1 MGRRWSLSGQLLALQ
16 LVIVGVVLVGV
27 AAVSLAQTG
36 ASFREDAGRRATA
49 AAETAA
55 ATVPLRSALE
65 ARARGDGDEAATGD
79 EDVVADEGAD
89 GAEGAGPDDLTLIR
103 IVAESVRNYSDA
115 TSVLVLDDTGEV
127 LASPDPAQLGAVLDL
142 PGDVLAAGRSW
153 VGELEVDGRELVLAQ
168 APVMSDER
176 GAVGEVVGV
185 VAVSRARPSLLE
197 DLGAV
202 APNLLVYLGVASA
215 LGVAGSLLVAR
226 RVKRQ
231 TLGLEPLEIT
241 GLVEHRDAT
250 LHGIKEGMVAVDLSG
265 TVTLAND
272 VARALLRLPHD
283 AVGRPVGSLGLAPD
297 LAALLAQDGTGTDVP
312 VAVGER
318 VLVLN
323 RMPIRSRDRL
333 IGWVTTL
340 RDRTELL
347 RLQGELDAV
356 SDLTQTLRAQAHEFS
371 NRLHTIS
378 GLIEI
383 GEYDEVVGYVDR
395 IGRRDAQLAQ
405 DVTSRIA
412 DPAVAAL
419 LVAKTSHA
427 HERGVHLR
435 VADDCA
441 LPVLDDELS
450 NDIATVVGN
459 LVDNAVDAVATAG
472 GQRGADGWV
481 EVSVVAGPAEVV
493 VTVTDSGP
501 GIDAAVAGA
510 LFERGVSTKAPVP
523 GGRGIGLSL
532 VRLVCTRRGGQVEV
546 TSDGPTAFRARLPL
560 RVEVPAP

>member
-27 AAVSLAQTG
+27 AAVSLAQTS
-36 ASFREDAGRRATA
+36 ASFRADAGRRATA

-55 ATVPLRSALE
+55 ATVPLRTALE
-65 ARARGDGDEAATGD
+65 TRSHDVDGAPA
-79 EDVVADEGAD
+79 EDPADDPTDEGSGDSTA
-89 GAEGAGPDDLTLIR
+89 DDLTLIR
-103 IVAESVRNYSDA
+103 IAAESARKYSDA
-115 TSVLVLDDTGEV
+115 TAVLVLAATGEV
-127 LASPDPAQLGAVLDL
+127 LASPDPAQLGRVLAL
-142 PGDVLAAGRSW
+142 PGDVLTSGRSW
-153 VGELEVDGRELVLAQ
+153 LGEVEADGRQLVLAQ
-168 APVMSDER
+168 APVMSDEE
-176 GAVGEVVGV
+176 GEVGDVVGV
-185 VAVSRARPSLLE
+185 VAVARERPSLLE

-202 APNLLVYLGVASA
+202 APTLLVYLGVASA

-250 LHGIKEGMVAVDLSG
+250 LHGIREGMVAVDLAG

-272 VARALLRLPHD
+272 VARSLLHLPHD
-283 AVGRPVGSLGLAPD
+283 VVGRHAAALGLPGD

-312 VAVGER
+312 VAVGDR

-347 RLQGELDAV
+347 RLQRELDVV
-356 SDLTQTLRAQAHEFS
+356 SDVTQTLRAQAHEFS

-419 LVAKTSHA
+419 LVAKTSLA
-427 HERGVHLR
+427 AERGVRLR
-435 VADDCA
+435 VSDGCA
-441 LPVLDDELS
+441 LPVLADDLS
-450 NDIATVVGN
+450 NDVATVVGN
-459 LVDNAVDAVATAG
+459 LVDNAVDAVAGAA
-472 GQRGADGWV
+472 GADGWV
-481 EVSVVAGPAEVV
+481 EVEVVAGPTEVTV
-493 VTVTDSGP
+493 AVTDSGP
-501 GIDAAVAGA
+501 GVDAQVAGA

-532 VRLVCTRRGGQVEV
+532 VRLVCTRRGGSVELG
-546 TSDGPTAFRARLPL
+546 TDGPTAFRARLPL
-560 RVEVPAP
+560 RLEVAAP

>member
-1 MGRRWSLSGQLLALQ
+1 VPQEVTAVGRRWSLSGQLLALQ

-36 ASFREDAGRRATA
+36 ASFRADAGRRATA

-65 ARARGDGDEAATGD
+65 ARAPAVDGSQGDG
-79 EDVVADEGAD
+79 AD
-89 GAEGAGPDDLTLIR
+89 DDLTLIR
-103 IVAESVRNYSDA
+103 IVAESARNYSDA
-115 TSVLVLDDTGEV
+115 TSVVVLDASGEV
-127 LASPDPAQLGAVLDL
+127 LASPEAAQLGRVLEL
-142 PGDVLAAGRSW
+142 PGDVLTAGRSW
-153 VGELEVDGRELVLAQ
+153 VGELEVDGRQLVLAQ
-168 APVMSDER
+168 APVMSDEP
-176 GAVGEVVGV
+176 GSVGEVVGV
-185 VAVSRARPSLLE
+185 VAVSRERPFLLE

-202 APNLLVYLGVASA
+202 APNLLVYLGVASG
-215 LGVAGSLLVAR
+215 LGVAGSLLVAQ

-250 LHGIKEGMVAVDLSG
+250 LHGIREGMVAVDLAG

-272 VARALLRLPHD
+272 VARSLLHLPHD
-283 AVGRPVGSLGLAPD
+283 AVGRHVSALGVAPD
-297 LAALLAQDGTGTDVP
+297 LAALLAQEGTGTDVP
-312 VAVGER
+312 VAVGDR

-340 RDRTELL
+340 CDRTKLL
-347 RLQGELDAV
+347 RLQRELDVV
-356 SDLTQTLRAQAHEFS
+356 SDVTQTLRAQAHEFS

-412 DPAVAAL
+412 DPAVAGL
-419 LVAKTSHA
+419 LVAKTSLA
-427 HERGVHLR
+427 VERGVTLR
-435 VADDCA
+435 VSQDCA
-441 LPVLDDELS
+441 LPVLEDELS
-450 NDIATVVGN
+450 NDVATVVGN
-459 LVDNAVDAVATAG
+459 LVDNAVDAVAG
-472 GQRGADGWV
+472 GHRDADGWV
-481 EVSVVAGPAEVV
+481 EVTVAAGPAEVV
-493 VTVTDSGP
+493 VTVIDSGP
-501 GIDAAVAGA
+501 GIDAQVAGA

-532 VRLVCTRRGGQVEV
+532 VRLVCTRRGGSVEV
-546 TSDGPTAFRARLPL
+546 RTDGPTVFVARLPV
-560 RVEVPAP
+560 RVEVAAP

>member
-1 MGRRWSLSGQLLALQ
+1 MGPRWSLSGQLLALQ
-16 LVIVGVVLVGV
+16 LVIVSVVLLGV

-36 ASFREDAGRRATA
+36 AAFRADAGRRATA
-49 AAETAA
+49 AAATAA
-55 ATVPLRSALE
+55 AAAPLRSALE
-65 ARARGDGDEAATGD
+65 GRAPQPDGGT
-79 EDVVADEGAD
+79 AD
-89 GAEGAGPDDLTLIR
+89 GADDGADDGVTLVR
-103 IVAESVRNYSDA
+103 IAAESARKYSDA
-115 TSVLVLDDTGEV
+115 TSVVVLDASGQV
-127 LASPDPAQLGAVLDL
+127 LASPVPTQLGRVLRL
-142 PGDVLAAGRSW
+142 PGDVLATGRSW
-153 VGELEVDGRELVLAQ
+153 VGELEVDGRRLVLAQ

-176 GAVGEVVGV
+176 GAVGDVVGL
-185 VAVSRARPSLLE
+185 VAVSRERPSLLE

-202 APNLLVYLGVASA
+202 APNLLVYLGVASG

-250 LHGIKEGMVAVDLSG
+250 LHGIKEGMVAVDLAG

-272 VARALLRLPHD
+272 VARSLLHLPYD
-283 AVGRPVGSLGLAPD
+283 AVGRHVAALGVAPD

-312 VAVGER
+312 VAVGDR

-347 RLQGELDAV
+347 RLQRELDAV
-356 SDLTQTLRAQAHEFS
+356 SDVTQTLRAQAHEFS

-383 GEYDEVVGYVDR
+383 GAYDEVVGYVDR

-405 DVTSRIA
+405 DVLSHVA

-419 LVAKTSHA
+419 LVAKSSLA
-427 HERGVHLR
+427 DERGVRLR
-435 VADDCA
+435 VSADCA
-441 LPVLDDELS
+441 LPVLDGELS
-450 NDIATVVGN
+450 NDVATVVGN
-459 LVDNAVDAVATAG
+459 LVDNAVDAAASG
-472 GQRGADGWV
+472 PAADDRWV
-481 EVSVVAGPAEVV
+481 EVEVTADAAGIT
-493 VTVTDSGP
+493 VTVSDSGP
-501 GIDAAVAGA
+501 GIDLGVAGD
-510 LFERGVSTKAPVP
+510 LFERGVSTKPAVP

-532 VRLVCTRRGGQVEV
+532 VRLVCTRRGGSVEV
-546 TSDGPTAFRARLPL
+546 SSDGPTVFSAVLPGRL
-560 RVEVPAP
+560 EVAAP

>member
-16 LVIVGVVLVGV
+16 LVIVSVVLVGV

-36 ASFREDAGRRATA
+36 ASFRADAGRRATA

-65 ARARGDGDEAATGD
+65 ARAPAADGGE
-79 EDVVADEGAD
+79 AD
-89 GAEGAGPDDLTLIR
+89 GADDDLVLIR
-103 IVAESVRNYSDA
+103 IVAESARNYSDA
-115 TSVLVLDDTGEV
+115 TSVLVLDASGEV
-127 LASPDPAQLGAVLDL
+127 LASPDPAQLGRVLEL
-142 PGDVLAAGRSW
+142 PGEVLTAGRSW
-153 VGELEVDGRELVLAQ
+153 VGALEEDGRELVLAQ
-168 APVMSDER
+168 APVMSDEV
-176 GAVGEVVGV
+176 GSVGEVVGV
-185 VAVSRARPSLLE
+185 VAVARERPSLLE

-202 APNLLVYLGVASA
+202 APNLLVYLGVASG
-215 LGVAGSLLVAR
+215 LGVVGSLLVAR

-250 LHGIKEGMVAVDLSG
+250 LHGIKEGMVAVDLAG

-272 VARALLRLPHD
+272 VARSLLRLPHD
-283 AVGRPVGSLGLAPD
+283 VVGRQVASLGVAPD
-297 LAALLAQDGTGTDVP
+297 LAAMLAQEGTGTDVP
-312 VAVGER
+312 VAVGDR

-347 RLQGELDAV
+347 RLQRELDAV
-356 SDLTQTLRAQAHEFS
+356 SDVTQTLRAQAHEFS

-395 IGRRDAQLAQ
+395 IGRRDAQLAR
-405 DVTSRIA
+405 DVMSHVA

-419 LVAKTSHA
+419 LVAKSSLA
-427 HERGVHLR
+427 DERGVRLR
-435 VADDCA
+435 VSDDCA

-450 NDIATVVGN
+450 NDVATVVGN
-459 LVDNAVDAVATAG
+459 LVDNAVDAAATG
-472 GQRGADGWV
+472 PSDGDRWV
-481 EVSVVAGPAEVV
+481 EVEVAADAAGIT

-501 GIDAAVAGA
+501 GIDAGVAGH
-510 LFERGVSTKAPVP
+510 LFERGVSTKAPVS

-532 VRLVCTRRGGQVEV
+532 VRLVCTRRGGSVEV
-546 TSDGPTAFRARLPL
+546 RTDGPTVFSARLPV
-560 RVEVPAP
+560 RVEVAAP

>member
-27 AAVSLAQTG
+27 AAVSLAQTN
-36 ASFREDAGRRATA
+36 AAFREDAARRARA

-55 ATVPLRSALE
+55 ATVPLRTALE
-65 ARARGDGDEAATGD
+65 ARAPAADGGE
-79 EDVVADEGAD
+79 AD
-89 GAEGAGPDDLTLIR
+89 GADDDLTLIR
-103 IVAESVRNYSDA
+103 IVAESARNYSDA
-115 TSVLVLDDTGEV
+115 TSVVVLNASGEV
-127 LASPDPAQLGAVLDL
+127 LASPVPAQLGRVLPL
-142 PGDVLAAGRSW
+142 PGDVLTSGRSW
-153 VGELEVDGRELVLAQ
+153 VGELQTDGRRLVLAQ
-168 APVMSDER
+168 VPVMSDEPGR
-176 GAVGEVVGV
+176 VGDVVGL
-185 VAVSRARPSLLE
+185 VAVSREQPSLLQ

-202 APNLLVYLGVASA
+202 APNLLVYLGVASG

-250 LHGIKEGMVAVDLSG
+250 LHGIREGMVAVDLAG

-272 VARALLRLPHD
+272 VARSLLHLPHD
-283 AVGRPVGSLGLAPD
+283 AVGRHVTALGVAPD
-297 LAALLAQDGTGTDVP
+297 LAALLAQEGTGTDVP

-347 RLQGELDAV
+347 RLQRELDAV
-356 SDLTQTLRAQAHEFS
+356 SDVTQTLRAQAHEFS

-395 IGRRDAQLAQ
+395 IGRRDAQLTQ

-419 LVAKTSHA
+419 LVAKSSLA
-427 HERGVHLR
+427 DERGVTLR
-435 VADDCA
+435 VSDRCA
-441 LPVLDDELS
+441 LPALDDELS
-450 NDIATVVGN
+450 NDVATVVGN
-459 LVDNAVDAVATAG
+459 LVDNAVDAVAG
-472 GQRGADGWV
+472 GHRDADRWV
-481 EVSVVAGPAEVV
+481 EVEIAAGVADVT

-501 GIDAAVAGA
+501 GIDADVAGA

-532 VRLVCTRRGGQVEV
+532 VRLVCTRRGGSVEV
-546 TSDGPTAFRARLPL
+546 RTDGPTVFTARLPV
-560 RVEVPAP
+560 RVEVAAP

>member
-27 AAVSLAQTG
+27 AAVSLAQTS
-36 ASFREDAGRRATA
+36 ASFRADAGRQALA

-65 ARARGDGDEAATGD
+65 ARTSSGDGSSTD
-79 EDVVADEGAD
+79 
-89 GAEGAGPDDLTLIR
+89 DDLTLIR
-103 IVAESVRNYSDA
+103 IAAESARNYSDA
-115 TSVLVLDDTGEV
+115 TSVLVLDTSGEV
-127 LASPDPAQLGAVLDL
+127 LASSVPAQLGRVLEP
-142 PGDVLAAGRSW
+142 PGDVLTTGRSW
-153 VGELEVDGRELVLAQ
+153 VGELDSDGRQLVLAQ

-185 VAVSRARPSLLE
+185 VAVSREEPSLVE

-202 APNLLVYLGVASA
+202 APNLLVYLGVASG

-250 LHGIKEGMVAVDLSG
+250 LHGIREGMVAVDLAG

-272 VARALLRLPHD
+272 VARSLLRLPHD
-283 AVGRPVGSLGLAPD
+283 AVGRPVTALGLAPG
-297 LAALLAQDGTGTDVP
+297 LAALLAEEGTGTDVP
-312 VAVGER
+312 VATGDR
-318 VLVLN
+318 VLVAN

-347 RLQGELDAV
+347 RLQRELDAV
-356 SDLTQTLRAQAHEFS
+356 SDVTQTLRAQAHEFS

-383 GEYDEVVGYVDR
+383 GAYDEVVGYVDR

-405 DVTSRIA
+405 AVTSRIA

-419 LVAKTSHA
+419 LVAKASLA
-427 HERGVHLR
+427 AERGVALR
-435 VADDCA
+435 VSDACA
-441 LPVLDDELS
+441 LPLLDEELS
-450 NDIATVVGN
+450 NDVATVVGN
-459 LVDNAVDAVATAG
+459 LVDNAVDAVAG
-472 GQRGADGWV
+472 GARGERGWV
-481 EVSVVAGPAEVV
+481 EVEVAVGAAEVV

-501 GIDAAVAGA
+501 GIDAGIAGA
-510 LFERGVSTKAPVP
+510 LFERGVSTKEPVP

-532 VRLVCTRRGGQVEV
+532 VRLVCTRRGGSVEV
-546 TSDGPTAFRARLPL
+546 RTDDATAFVARLPV
-560 RVEVPAP
+560 RVEVAAP

>member
-27 AAVSLAQTG
+27 AAVSLAQTS
-36 ASFREDAGRRATA
+36 ASFRADAGRRATA

-65 ARARGDGDEAATGD
+65 ARSP
-79 EDVVADEGAD
+79 GAD
-89 GAEGAGPDDLTLIR
+89 GAGTSDGADDDLTLIR
-103 IVAESVRNYSDA
+103 IVAESARNYSDA
-115 TSVLVLDDTGEV
+115 TSVVVLDAAGEV
-127 LASPDPAQLGAVLDL
+127 LASPVPAQLGHRLAL
-142 PGDVLAAGRSW
+142 PGDVLSSGRSW
-153 VGELEVDGRELVLAQ
+153 VGELPTDGRRLVLAQ
-168 APVMSDER
+168 VPVMSDEPGR
-176 GAVGEVVGV
+176 VGEVVGV
-185 VAVSRARPSLLE
+185 VAVSREQPSLLE

-202 APNLLVYLGVASA
+202 APNLLVYLGVASG

-250 LHGIKEGMVAVDLSG
+250 LHGIREGMVAVDLAG

-272 VARALLRLPHD
+272 VARSLLHLPHD
-283 AVGRPVGSLGLAPD
+283 VVGRHVSALGVAPD
-297 LAALLAQDGTGTDVP
+297 LAELLAQDGTGTDVP
-312 VAVGER
+312 VPVGDR

-347 RLQGELDAV
+347 RLQRELDAV

-383 GEYDEVVGYVDR
+383 GEYAEVVGYVDR
-395 IGRRDAQLAQ
+395 IGRRDAQLAR
-405 DVTSRIA
+405 DITSRVA

-419 LVAKTSHA
+419 LVAKTSLA
-427 HERGVHLR
+427 EERGVALR
-435 VADDCA
+435 VAGGSD

-450 NDIATVVGN
+450 NDVATVVGN
-459 LVDNAVDAVATAG
+459 LVDNAVDAVA
-472 GQRGADGWV
+472 GAHRDTDGWV
-481 EVSVVAGPAEVV
+481 EVTLTADAAEVT

-501 GIDAAVAGA
+501 GIDSGVAGA

-532 VRLVCTRRGGQVEV
+532 VRLVCTRRGGVVEV
-546 TSDGPTAFRARLPL
+546 GAAGHTVFRARLPL
-560 RVEVPAP
+560 RVEVTAP

>member
-1 MGRRWSLSGQLLALQ
+1 MRREVTAVGRRWSLSGQLLALQ

-36 ASFREDAGRRATA
+36 ASFRADAGRRATA

-65 ARARGDGDEAATGD
+65 ARAPAADGSQ
-79 EDVVADEGAD
+79 AD
-89 GAEGAGPDDLTLIR
+89 GADDDLVLIR
-103 IVAESVRNYSDA
+103 IVAESARNYSDA
-115 TSVLVLDDTGEV
+115 TSVLVLDASGEV
-127 LASPDPAQLGAVLDL
+127 LASPDPAQLGRPLAL
-142 PGDVLAAGRSW
+142 PGEVLTTGRSW
-153 VGELEVDGRELVLAQ
+153 VGALEVDGRELVLAQ
-168 APVMSDER
+168 APVMSDEV
-176 GAVGEVVGV
+176 GSVGEVVGV
-185 VAVSRARPSLLE
+185 VAVARERPSLLE

-202 APNLLVYLGVASA
+202 APNLLVYLGVASG

-250 LHGIKEGMVAVDLSG
+250 LHGIREGMVAVDLAG

-272 VARALLRLPHD
+272 VARSLLHLPHD
-283 AVGRPVGSLGLAPD
+283 AVGRSVRSLGLASD
-297 LAALLAQDGTGTDVP
+297 LAALLEQEGTGTDVP
-312 VAVGER
+312 VAVGDR

-323 RMPIRSRDRL
+323 RMPIRSHDRL

-347 RLQGELDAV
+347 RLQRELDAV
-356 SDLTQTLRAQAHEFS
+356 SDVTQTLRAQAHEFS

-405 DVTSRIA
+405 DVTARIA

-419 LVAKTSHA
+419 LVAKTSLA
-427 HERGVHLR
+427 DERGVTLR
-435 VADDCA
+435 VSQDCA

-450 NDIATVVGN
+450 NDVATVVGN
-459 LVDNAVDAVATAG
+459 LVDNAVDAVA
-472 GQRGADGWV
+472 GASRDGHGWV
-481 EVSVVAGPAEVV
+481 EVAVVADPSEVV

-501 GIDAAVAGA
+501 GIDDEVAGA

-532 VRLVCTRRGGQVEV
+532 VRLVCTRRGGSVEV
-546 TSDGPTAFRARLPL
+546 RTDGPTVFAARLPV
-560 RVEVPAP
+560 RVEVAAP

>member
-65 ARARGDGDEAATGD
+65 ARAPGADGDEGA
-79 EDVVADEGAD
+79 GAD
-89 GAEGAGPDDLTLIR
+89 DDLTLIR

-115 TSVLVLDDTGEV
+115 TSVLVLDDAGEV

-142 PGDVLAAGRSW
+142 PGDVLGAGRSW

-168 APVMSDER
+168 APVMSDED

-215 LGVAGSLLVAR
+215 LGIAGSLLVAR

-283 AVGRPVGSLGLAPD
+283 AVGRSVASLGLAPD
-297 LAALLAQDGTGTDVP
+297 LAVLLAQEGTGTDVP
-312 VAVGER
+312 VAVGDR

-419 LVAKTSHA
+419 LVAKTSLA

-435 VADDCA
+435 VAGDCA
-441 LPVLDDELS
+441 LPALDDELS
-450 NDIATVVGN
+450 NDVATVVGN
-459 LVDNAVDAVATAG
+459 LVDNAVDAVAAAAG
-472 GQRGADGWV
+472 GQREADGWV
-481 EVSVVAGPAEVV
+481 EVSVAAGPAEVV

-546 TSDGPTAFRARLPL
+546 TGDGPTVFRARLPL

>member
-36 ASFREDAGRRATA
+36 ASFRNDAGRRAAA

-55 ATVPLRSALE
+55 ATGPLRTALE
-65 ARARGDGDEAATGD
+65 ARAP
-79 EDVVADEGAD
+79 GAD
-89 GAEGAGPDDLTLIR
+89 GAAATPEDVPSDEDEDLTLIR
-103 IVAESVRNYSDA
+103 IAAESARNYSDA
-115 TSVLVLDDTGEV
+115 TAVLVLDVTGEV
-127 LASPDPAQLGAVLDL
+127 LASPDPAQLGRVLDL
-142 PGDVLAAGRSW
+142 PGDVLDTGRSW
-153 VGELEVDGRELVLAQ
+153 VGELEADGRRLVLAQ

-176 GAVGEVVGV
+176 GEVGEVVGI
-185 VAVSRARPSLLE
+185 VAVSRERPSLLE

-202 APNLLVYLGVASA
+202 APNLLVYLGVASG

-250 LHGIKEGMVAVDLSG
+250 LHGIREGMVAVDLTG

-272 VARALLRLPHD
+272 VARSLLHLPHD
-283 AVGRPVGSLGLAPD
+283 VVGRHVAHLGLPD
-297 LAALLAQDGTGTDVP
+297 GLLAQEGTAADVP
-312 VAVGER
+312 VAVGDR

-323 RMPIRSRDRL
+323 RMPIRSHDRL

-347 RLQGELDAV
+347 RLQRELDAV
-356 SDLTQTLRAQAHEFS
+356 SDVTQTLRAQAHEFS

-378 GLIEI
+378 GLIEL

-405 DVTSRIA
+405 EVTARIA

-419 LVAKTSHA
+419 LVAKTSLA
-427 HERGVHLR
+427 AERGVRLR
-435 VADDCA
+435 MADDCD
-441 LPVLDDELS
+441 LPVLDEGLS
-450 NDIATVVGN
+450 NDVATVVGN
-459 LVDNAVDAVATAG
+459 LVDNAVDAVAG
-472 GQRGADGWV
+472 GHDSDGWV
-481 EVSVVAGPAEVV
+481 EVRVAAGGAEVT

-501 GIDAAVAGA
+501 GVDAEVAGA
-510 LFERGVSTKAPVP
+510 LFDRGVSTKAPVP
-523 GGRGIGLSL
+523 GGRGIGLHL
-532 VRLVCTRRGGQVEV
+532 VRLVCTRRSGSVELRG
-546 TSDGPTAFRARLPL
+546 DGPTAFVARLPL
-560 RVEVPAP
+560 RVEVGAP

>member
-36 ASFREDAGRRATA
+36 ASFRNDAGRRAAA

-55 ATVPLRSALE
+55 ATGPLRTALE
-65 ARARGDGDEAATGD
+65 SRAPGADAAAATP
-79 EDVVADEGAD
+79 EDVPSDDE
-89 GAEGAGPDDLTLIR
+89 DLTLIR
-103 IVAESVRNYSDA
+103 IAAESARNYSDA
-115 TSVLVLDDTGEV
+115 TAVLVLDVTGEV
-127 LASPDPAQLGAVLDL
+127 LASPDPAQLGRRLDL
-142 PGDVLAAGRSW
+142 PGDVLDTGRSW
-153 VGELEVDGRELVLAQ
+153 VGELEVDGRRLVLAQ
-168 APVMSDER
+168 APVMSDEDDE
-176 GAVGEVVGV
+176 VGEVVGV
-185 VAVSRARPSLLE
+185 VAVSRERPSLLE

-202 APNLLVYLGVASA
+202 APNLLVYLGVASG

-250 LHGIKEGMVAVDLSG
+250 LHGIREGMVAVDLNG

-272 VARALLRLPHD
+272 VARSLLHLPHD
-283 AVGRPVGSLGLAPD
+283 VVGRHVAHLGLPD
-297 LAALLAQDGTGTDVP
+297 GLLAQEGTAADVP
-312 VAVGER
+312 VAVGDR

-323 RMPIRSRDRL
+323 RMPIRSHDRL

-347 RLQGELDAV
+347 RLQRELDAV
-356 SDLTQTLRAQAHEFS
+356 SDVTQTLRAQAHEFS

-378 GLIEI
+378 GLIEL
-383 GEYDEVVGYVDR
+383 GEYDEVIGYVDR

-405 DVTSRIA
+405 EVTAHVA

-419 LVAKTSHA
+419 LVAKTSLA
-427 HERGVHLR
+427 AERGIRLR
-435 VADDCA
+435 LSDDCD
-441 LPVLDDELS
+441 LPVLDEELS
-450 NDIATVVGN
+450 NDVATVVGN
-459 LVDNAVDAVATAG
+459 LVDNAVDAVA
-472 GQRGADGWV
+472 GAPDQHGWV
-481 EVSVVAGPAEVV
+481 EVRVAASGAEVT

-501 GIDAAVAGA
+501 GVDAEVAGA
-510 LFERGVSTKAPVP
+510 LFDRGVSTKTPVP
-523 GGRGIGLSL
+523 GGRGIGLHL
-532 VRLVCTRRGGQVEV
+532 VRLVCTRRNGSVELRR
-546 TSDGPTAFRARLPL
+546 DGPTAFVARLPL
-560 RVEVPAP
+560 RVEVGAP

>member
-65 ARARGDGDEAATGD
+65 ARAPGADGDE
-79 EDVVADEGAD
+79 GA
-89 GAEGAGPDDLTLIR
+89 GAEDDLTLIR

-115 TSVLVLDDTGEV
+115 TSVLVLDDRGEV

-283 AVGRPVGSLGLAPD
+283 AVGRAVGSLGLAPD
-297 LAALLAQDGTGTDVP
+297 LAALLAQEGTGTDVP

-419 LVAKTSHA
+419 LVAKTSLA
-427 HERGVHLR
+427 DERGVRLR

-450 NDIATVVGN
+450 NDVATVVGN
-459 LVDNAVDAVATAG
+459 LVDNAVDAVAAAAG
-472 GQRGADGWV
+472 GQREADGWV
-481 EVSVVAGPAEVV
+481 EVSVAADPAEVV

-546 TSDGPTAFRARLPL
+546 TGDGPTAFRARLPL

>member
-16 LVIVGVVLVGV
+16 LVIVGVVLAGV
-27 AAVSLAQTG
+27 TAVSLAQTT
-36 ASFREDAGRRATA
+36 ASFRADAGRRATA

-65 ARARGDGDEAATGD
+65 ARQPGS
-79 EDVVADEGAD
+79 
-89 GAEGAGPDDLTLIR
+89 AGGSTDDLTLIR
-103 IVAESVRNYSDA
+103 IAAESARNYSDA
-115 TSVLVLDDTGEV
+115 TSVIVLDTSGEV
-127 LASPDPAQLGAVLDL
+127 LASSVPAQLGRVLDL
-142 PGDVLAAGRSW
+142 PGDVLTTGRSW
-153 VGELEVDGRELVLAQ
+153 VGELRADGRQLVLAQ
-168 APVMSDER
+168 APVMSDEP
-176 GAVGEVVGV
+176 GAVGDVVGV
-185 VAVSRARPSLLE
+185 VAVSREQPSLVE

-202 APNLLVYLGVASA
+202 APNLLVYLGAASG

-250 LHGIKEGMVAVDLSG
+250 LHGIREGMVAVDLAG

-272 VARALLRLPHD
+272 VARSLLHLPHD
-283 AVGRPVGSLGLAPD
+283 AVGRPVAGLGLAPG
-297 LAALLAQDGTGTDVP
+297 LAALLAEEGTGTDVP
-312 VAVGER
+312 VATGDR
-318 VLVLN
+318 VLVAN

-347 RLQGELDAV
+347 RLQRELDAV
-356 SDLTQTLRAQAHEFS
+356 SDVTQTLRAQAHEFS

-383 GEYDEVVGYVDR
+383 GAYDEVVGYVDR
-395 IGRRDAQLAQ
+395 IGRRDAQLAL

-419 LVAKTSHA
+419 LVAKTSLA
-427 HERGVHLR
+427 DERGVALR
-435 VADDCA
+435 VSGSCA
-441 LPVLDDELS
+441 LPVLDEEVS
-450 NDIATVVGN
+450 NDVATVVGN
-459 LVDNAVDAVATAG
+459 LVDNAVDAVAG
-472 GQRGADGWV
+472 GARDGDGWV
-481 EVSVVAGPAEVV
+481 EVEVVADDAEVT

-501 GIDAAVAGA
+501 GIDAEVAGA
-510 LFERGVSTKAPVP
+510 LFERGVSTKEPVP

-532 VRLVCTRRGGQVEV
+532 VRLVCTRRGGSVEV
-546 TSDGPTAFRARLPL
+546 GTEGHTAFRARLPL
-560 RVEVPAP
+560 RLEVAAP

>member
-36 ASFREDAGRRATA
+36 ASFRADAARRATA

-55 ATVPLRSALE
+55 ATVPLRSSLE
-65 ARARGDGDEAATGD
+65 ARAPAADGGEGDG
-79 EDVVADEGAD
+79 ADEG
-89 GAEGAGPDDLTLIR
+89 LRLIR

-115 TSVLVLDDTGEV
+115 TSVVVLGASGEV
-127 LASPDPAQLGAVLDL
+127 LASPEAAQLGRPLAL
-142 PGDVLAAGRSW
+142 PGEVLTTGRSW
-153 VGELEVDGRELVLAQ
+153 VGEVEDDGRRLVLAQ

-176 GAVGEVVGV
+176 GSVGEVVGV
-185 VAVSRARPSLLE
+185 VAVARERPSLLE

-202 APNLLVYLGVASA
+202 APNLLVYLGVASG

-250 LHGIKEGMVAVDLSG
+250 LHGIREGMVAVDLAG

-272 VARALLRLPHD
+272 VARSLLHLPHD
-283 AVGRPVGSLGLAPD
+283 AVGRHVSALGVAPE
-297 LAALLAQDGTGTDVP
+297 LAALLAQEGTGTDVP
-312 VAVGER
+312 VAAGDR

-347 RLQGELDAV
+347 RLQRELDAV
-356 SDLTQTLRAQAHEFS
+356 ADVTQTLRAQAHEFS

-412 DPAVAAL
+412 DAAVAAL
-419 LVAKTSHA
+419 LVAKTSLA
-427 HERGVHLR
+427 DERGVTLR
-435 VADDCA
+435 VSPRCT

-450 NDIATVVGN
+450 NDVATVVGN
-459 LVDNAVDAVATAG
+459 LVDNAVDAVAG
-472 GQRGADGWV
+472 GQGVDRWV
-481 EVSVVAGPAEVV
+481 EVEVVAGTDDGSAHGTGAVT

-501 GIDAAVAGA
+501 GIDVGVAGD

-532 VRLVCTRRGGQVEV
+532 VRLVCTRRGGSVEV
-546 TSDGPTAFRARLPL
+546 RTDPTVFRAVLPV
-560 RVEVPAP
+560 RVQATAR

>member
-36 ASFREDAGRRATA
+36 ASFRNDAGRRAAA

-55 ATVPLRSALE
+55 ATGPLRTALE
-65 ARARGDGDEAATGD
+65 ARAP
-79 EDVVADEGAD
+79 GAD
-89 GAEGAGPDDLTLIR
+89 GAAATPEDVPSDEDEDLTLIR
-103 IVAESVRNYSDA
+103 IAAESARNYSDA
-115 TSVLVLDDTGEV
+115 TAVLVLDVTGEV
-127 LASPDPAQLGAVLDL
+127 LASPDPAQLGRVLDL
-142 PGDVLAAGRSW
+142 PGDVLDTGRSW
-153 VGELEVDGRELVLAQ
+153 VGELEADGRRLVLAQ

-176 GAVGEVVGV
+176 GEVGEVVGI
-185 VAVSRARPSLLE
+185 VAVSRERPSLLE

-202 APNLLVYLGVASA
+202 APNLLVYLGVASG

-250 LHGIKEGMVAVDLSG
+250 LHGIREGMVAVDLTG

-272 VARALLRLPHD
+272 VARSLLHLPHD
-283 AVGRPVGSLGLAPD
+283 VVGRHVAHLGLPD
-297 LAALLAQDGTGTDVP
+297 GLLAQEGTAADVP
-312 VAVGER
+312 VAVGDR

-323 RMPIRSRDRL
+323 RMPIRSHDRL

-347 RLQGELDAV
+347 RLQRELDAV
-356 SDLTQTLRAQAHEFS
+356 SDVTQTLRAQAHEFS

-378 GLIEI
+378 GLIEL

-405 DVTSRIA
+405 EVTARIA

-419 LVAKTSHA
+419 LVAKTSLA
-427 HERGVHLR
+427 AERGVRLR
-435 VADDCA
+435 MADDCD
-441 LPVLDDELS
+441 LPVLDEGLS
-450 NDIATVVGN
+450 NDVATVVGN
-459 LVDNAVDAVATAG
+459 LVDNAVDAVAG
-472 GQRGADGWV
+472 GHDSDGWV
-481 EVSVVAGPAEVV
+481 EVRVAAGGAEVT

-501 GIDAAVAGA
+501 GVDAEVAGA
-510 LFERGVSTKAPVP
+510 LFDRGVSTKAPVP
-523 GGRGIGLSL
+523 GGRGIGLHL
-532 VRLVCTRRGGQVEV
+532 VRLVCTRRSGSVELQG
-546 TSDGPTAFRARLPL
+546 DGPTAFVARLPL
-560 RVEVPAP
+560 RVEVGAP